1 MVAVSAVVVTSVLLV
16 LAHVASEV
24 MASLVSSMLPLEL
37 LKDQA
42 AKVLVFVALEV
53 ASLAAKKPGELAV

>member
-1 MVAVSAVVVTSVLLV
+1 MVAVSAVVP
-16 LAHVASEV
+16 VASEV

-42 AKVLVFVALEV
+42 AKVLVFVRPEV
-53 ASLAAKKPGELAV
+53 ALSVAKKREELAV

>member
-42 AKVLVFVALEV
+42 AKVLVFVRPEV
-53 ASLAAKKPGELAV
+53 ALSVAKKPEELVV

>member
-1 MVAVSAVVVTSVLLV
+1 MVAVSAVVVTSVLLA

-24 MASLVSSMLPLEL
+24 MASLVSSMLPPEL